1 MGENNKWVLTLLM
14 LDITGYSVESFNK
27 QPLIIWGIAT
37 EKLRNLF
44 KITVTVLTGVGT
56 CCQ

>member
-27 QPLIIWGIAT
+27 QPLII
-37 EKLRNLF
+37 
-44 KITVTVLTGVGT
+44 
-56 CCQ
+56 